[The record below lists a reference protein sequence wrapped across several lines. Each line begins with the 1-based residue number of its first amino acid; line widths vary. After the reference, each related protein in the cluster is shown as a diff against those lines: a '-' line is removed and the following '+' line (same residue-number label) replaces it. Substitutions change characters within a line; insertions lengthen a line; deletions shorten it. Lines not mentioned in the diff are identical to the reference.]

1 MIEMF
6 RFIQQAFVLPDSGNS
21 IDLTSQSVFQKRLRE
36 LMPGPYALVRAE
48 AETYIDGV
56 VNGPANTL
64 TDGGLARLP
73 KYADLRA
80 RLLALSATSFTTTP
94 PPTPLPAKVNKAIKD
109 VFGQEAADLVAS
121 QQFKDESV
129 VSGDVL
135 VAVKITTRF
144 DRVDAP
150 AITSMRQVIAFIAD
164 FAAGRTDPLT
174 IDRIHTLLDRPVRIP
189 EEFFP
194 RPGGDPRL
202 AAAKPGPD
210 AAEVRLATLTTE
222 QAAFQQAY
230 ELLMSARPD
239 QLAVH
244 SAAPAQQQRVADEH
258 EDATGVP
265 SVVGLAAATL
275 TAMDPVVREH
285 LQAEMSDVAAAS
297 VQDILGVLKRRM
309 LALAREVEPSR
320 LPRPAHV
327 YRLGNN
333 LFAVQPKAIETSE
346 TDPPVPD
353 FSHAITRPIG
363 VGDLQVVRQEL
374 VGYVP
379 ADVSHIENV
388 LPGELLKKTTK
399 REETSELIVTESTE
413 SAQSSERD
421 TQTTERNELASEAS
435 KEAGEQSSATQDQ
448 TSTSN
453 YGRLVENSKTNYARS
468 VTDRAVNKLSQSVK
482 QERTQREKKVYTEE
496 TVHQLDNG
504 NGLRPI
510 RGIYQWV
517 DKKYKTR
524 VVNYGKRLLYDVV
537 VPEPASFLIESLKDG
552 AQRENFQLVR
562 PIEPTVTPAQLDASN
577 YMYWAALYGVTGAV
591 TPPPEE
597 LVKTFA
603 MVEKGDAGKAIDGN
617 YGSSS
622 SSPLYS
628 QYFNAF
634 KITVPDGYA
643 AISGY
648 VQRTNRSLVLPDDPE
663 EREFEFFIGE
673 TKYLRVV
680 KNTVLNES
688 FVLNGETGEIPV
700 TMRTFAKT
708 LQFNYAVGIS
718 CRRTDAALAKWQLD
732 THAKIVA
739 GYQRQRTEFLDQLGR
754 YQTALRTQMSLA
766 TAFSHDSTTERDE
779 LKKAFIHLL
788 MSEHFDQVGYPAPK
802 DPQQF
807 PGDPRY
813 IKQWGAVVAFF
824 ERAFEWEQLMYL
836 FYPYFWGRQ
845 NRWGELVLIQDVDPQ
860 FEAFLKAGAARVVI
874 PVRPGFEAALA
885 HFHETGDVWMGEE
898 IPDMF
903 SDRYVSIIAEI
914 KARNATEAEEVVVDE
929 WEVRLP
935 TTLVMLRDD
944 AQLPTWTPAAVE
956 SRTPAALTADD
967 GN

>member
-1 MIEMF
+1 MVELF
-6 RFIQQAFVLPDSGNS
+6 RFIQQAFVVSDSGNS
-21 IDLTSQSVFQKRLRE
+21 IDLTTQSAFQRRLRE
-36 LMPGPYALVRAE
+36 LMSGPYALVRAE
-48 AETYIDGV
+48 AEKYIDGV
-56 VNGPANTL
+56 TGSGAATL
-64 TDGGLARLP
+64 ADGGLARLA
-73 KYADLRA
+73 KYTDLRA
-80 RLLALSATSFTTTP
+80 KLLALSAAQARTTTP
-94 PPTPLPAKVNKAIKD
+94 PPSLSGKVSKAIKD
-109 VFGQEAADLVAS
+109 VFGQEPADLVAS
-121 QQFKDESV
+121 QQFKDELV
-129 VSGDVL
+129 GSGDIL

-150 AITSMRQVIAFIAD
+150 SITVMRQVIAFVAD
-164 FAAGRTDPLT
+164 FVAGRADPLT

-194 RPGGDPRL
+194 RPGGDPQVRAKKSEPDAGAARL
-202 AAAKPGPD
+202 A
-210 AAEVRLATLTTE
+210 ELSTE
-222 QAAFQQAY
+222 QAAFQRAY
-230 ELLMSARPD
+230 DLVMTARPN
-239 QLAVH
+239 QLAIH
-244 SAAPAQQQRVADEH
+244 TDAQANSAADEQEQSH
-258 EDATGVP
+258 ALTEERERSTAVP
-265 SVVGLAAATL
+265 SVIGLTSAALA
-275 TAMDPVVREH
+275 AMDPVVRDH
-285 LQAEMSDVAAAS
+285 LAAELSDVATAS
-297 VQDILGVLKRRM
+297 VPDILGVLKRRRS
-309 LALAREVEPSR
+309 ALAREVEPSR
-320 LPRPAHV
+320 LPRPAQV

-333 LFAVQPKAIETSE
+333 LFAVPPNTDETPE

-353 FSHAITRPIG
+353 FSHAITRPVG

-374 VGYVP
+374 IGYVP
-379 ADVSHIENV
+379 ADISHIENV

-413 SAQSSERD
+413 STQSAERD
-421 TQTTERNELASEAS
+421 TQTAERNELASEAS

-468 VTDRAVNKLSQSVK
+468 VTDRAVNKLTQSVK

-496 TVHQLDNG
+496 TVHQLDNA
-504 NGLRPI
+504 NGLRAI

-537 VPEPASFLIESLKDG
+537 VPEPASFLIESLKAG
-552 AQRENFQLVR
+552 AQKENFQLTR
-562 PIEPTVTPAQLDASN
+562 PQEPTVTPAELDATN

-597 LVKTFA
+597 LVRTFA
-603 MVEKGDAGKAIDGN
+603 NVEKGDAGKALEGN
-617 YGSSS
+617 YGISS
-622 SSPLYS
+622 SSPLYG
-628 QYFNAF
+628 QHFNAV
-634 KITVPDGYA
+634 KIPIPDGYA
-643 AISGY
+643 AIGGY
-648 VQRTNRSLVLPDDPE
+648 VQRTNRNFVTPDDPE

-673 TKYLRVV
+673 STFLRFI
-680 KNTVLNES
+680 KNGPLNQS
-688 FVLNGETGEIPV
+688 FTLRGETGEIPV
-700 TMRTFAKT
+700 TLRTFAKT
-708 LQFNYAVGIS
+708 LQFNYAVGIV
-718 CRRTDAALAKWQLD
+718 CRRTDAAMAKWQLD

-754 YQTALRTQMSLA
+754 YQTAVRTQLSLA
-766 TAFSHDSTTERDE
+766 TAFSHDSTTEREE

-788 MSEHFDQVGYPAPK
+788 MSEHFDQVGYPAPQN
-802 DPQQF
+802 PQQF

-824 ERAFEWEQLMYL
+824 ERAFEWEHLMYL
-836 FYPYFWGRQ
+836 FYPYFWGREKL
-845 NRWGELVLIQDVDPQ
+845 WGELVLIQDVDAQ

-914 KARNATEAEEVVVDE
+914 KARNATEAQEVVVDE

-944 AQLPTWTPAAVE
+944 AQLPSW
-956 SRTPAALTADD
+956 TPAALTAGD
-967 GN
+967 GE

>member
-6 RFIQQAFVLPDSGNS
+6 RFIQQAFVVSDSGNA
-21 IDLTSQSVFQKRLRE
+21 IDLTSQSAFQKRLRE
-36 LMPGPYALVRAE
+36 LMSGPYALVRAE
-48 AETYIDGV
+48 AEKYLDGV
-56 VNGPANTL
+56 TGTPTGTL
-64 TDGGLARLP
+64 TDSGLARLS

-80 RLLALSATSFTTTP
+80 KLLALTATSFTTTP

-109 VFGQEAADLVAS
+109 VFGVEAADLVAS
-121 QQFKDESV
+121 QPFKDELA

-150 AITSMRQVIAFIAD
+150 SITSMRQVIAFVAD

-189 EEFFP
+189 EEFFA
-194 RPGGDPRL
+194 RPGGDPQLAAVQPEPDAAALRL
-202 AAAKPGPD
+202 AA
-210 AAEVRLATLTTE
+210 LTTE
-222 QAAFQQAY
+222 EAAFQQAY
-230 ELLMSARPD
+230 QLLMSARPD

-244 SAAPAQQQRVADEH
+244 SATPERNEQEH
-258 EDATGVP
+258 ATGVP
-265 SVVGLAAATL
+265 SVVGLAPQTL
-275 TAMDPVVREH
+275 AAMDSVVREH
-285 LQAEMSDVAAAS
+285 LQSELPDITAAS
-297 VQDILGVLKRRM
+297 LQDILGVVKRRR
-309 LALAREVEPSR
+309 LALAQDVEPSR
-320 LPRPAHV
+320 LPRPAHI
-327 YRLGNN
+327 YRLGTN
-333 LFAVQPKAIETSE
+333 LFAVQPTVAELAE

-353 FSHAITRPIG
+353 FSHAITRPVG

-374 VGYVP
+374 IGYVP

-388 LPGELLKKTTK
+388 LPGELLKKTTR

-468 VTDRAVNKLSQSVK
+468 VTDRAVNKLTQSVK
-482 QERTQREKKVYTEE
+482 QERTQREKKVYSEE

-504 NGLRPI
+504 NGLRAI

-537 VPEPASFLIESLKDG
+537 VPEPASFLIDSLKKG
-552 AQRENFQLVR
+552 AQEENFNLVR
-562 PIEPTVTPAQLDASN
+562 PVKPTVTPEQLDASN
-577 YMYWAALYGVTGAV
+577 YTFWAALYGVTGAV

-597 LVKTFA
+597 LVKTLA
-603 MVEKGDAGKAIDGN
+603 TVEKGEAGKAMEGN
-617 YGSSS
+617 YGSTS
-622 SSPLYS
+622 SSPYYS

-634 KITVPDGYA
+634 KIAIPDGYA

-648 VQRTNRSLVLPDDPE
+648 VQRTNRSFALPDDPE

-673 TKYLRVV
+673 STFIKFI
-680 KNTVLNES
+680 KNAALNLS
-688 FVLNGETGEIPV
+688 FRLNGETGEIPV

-708 LQFNYAVGIS
+708 LQFNYTVGIT

-739 GYQRQRTEFLDQLGR
+739 GYERQRTEFLDQLGR

-766 TAFSHDSTTERDE
+766 TAFSHDSTTEREE

-788 MSEHFDQVGYPAPK
+788 MSEHFDQVGYPAPS

-807 PGDPRY
+807 PGNPRY

-824 ERAFEWEQLMYL
+824 ERAFEWEHLMYL

-845 NRWGELVLIQDVDPQ
+845 NKWGELVLIQDIDPQ
-860 FEAFLKAGAARVVI
+860 FEAFLKAGAARVVL

-914 KARNATEAEEVVVDE
+914 KARNATAAEEVIVDE

-944 AQLPTWTPAAVE
+944 AQLPTFASSALTAVE
-956 SRTPAALTADD
+956 SPAPAALPAAD